1 MVDEFDVVM
10 AYRLLLD
17 ENPKTMIVKGHAAN
31 YKTLADLR
39 AGFMSSQEFVASTI
53 GGPVAAPKSRL
64 HHHTVPGIFQRKAVG
79 PLDLRPCRCFE
90 N

>member
-17 ENPKTMIVKGHAAN
+17 ENPKTMVVKGQAAN

-39 AGFMSSQEFVASTI
+39 AGIMSSQEFVASAI
-53 GGPVAAPKSRL
+53 GGPVAAPRSRL
-64 HHHTVPGIFQRKAVG
+64 HHHTVPRIFQRKAVG